1 MLVLNGIT
9 IGFDIV
15 CCTKSLSPLKKN
27 MPSACQHPEI
37 IDNYLKEEIE
47 YGAFDSTPF
56 TTFVLIGLAL
66 LSSLHQGSGV

>member
-1 MLVLNGIT
+1 
-9 IGFDIV
+9 
-15 CCTKSLSPLKKN
+15 

-56 TTFVLIGLAL
+56 TTFILIGLAL